1 MVKAF
6 NWKETCLETEQM
18 GEDIKCGLEDMKETA
33 EVL

>member
-6 NWKETCLETEQM
+6 NWKETCLGTEQM
-18 GEDIKCGLEDMKETA
+18 GGDIKCGLEHVKETV